1 MTGHQELW
9 TSRSPAQDRSG
20 PRPIVTAPASHQAC
34 EPQESLAWRN
44 SRGSLRVVGADA
56 APHAGQIVT
65 ADQ

>member
-1 MTGHQELW
+1 MSGHLELW

-20 PRPIVTAPASHQAC
+20 QRPIVTAPATHRAG
-34 EPQESLAWRN
+34 EPQDSLAWPN

-56 APHAGQIVT
+56 APHAGQIGT

>member
-1 MTGHQELW
+1 MSGHLEPW

-20 PRPIVTAPASHQAC
+20 QRPIVTAPAAHQGDYR
-34 EPQESLAWRN
+34 AWRN
-44 SRGSLRVVGADA
+44 SGGSLGVVGADA